1 MNNFLMVA
9 NKFFNRLLIASVLI
23 FIGFCL
29 AGCAS
34 RPNHATQGQETD
46 TVPSNARHEYES
58 LRGFKAKNKAFYT
71 QLKK

>member
-34 RPNHATQGQETD
+34 RPQGQAVRGES
-46 TVPSNARHEYES
+46 VSQARLEYQNMI
-58 LRGFKAKNKAFYT
+58 RFKAKNKAFYT